1 MGDVEANGV
10 VVGVVVRVWVAEAL
24 EDTDSVEHA
33 LDEKVAGL
41 EAVEQP
47 VPVALLNTV
56 DDADSVGDVRPDG
69 LKYGEKVPVE
79 EIEATLRVAEID
91 GVTEKEGEEDA
102 VMVRDTVAV
111 IVGLTV
117 PDESPVEDW
126 VAVTVD
132 VSTAL
137 PVSVLLTDTEG
148 KPVALDVPLLDGV
161 AKRVGVPLGE
171 VVLLW
176 T

>member
-1 MGDVEANGV
+1 M
-10 VVGVVVRVWVAEAL
+10 
-24 EDTDSVEHA
+24 
-33 LDEKVAGL
+33 
-41 EAVEQP
+41 
-47 VPVALLNTV
+47 
-56 DDADSVGDVRPDG
+56 
-69 LKYGEKVPVE
+69 E

-91 GVTEKEGEEDA
+91 GVTEKEGEEDT

-126 VAVTVD
+126 VAVAVA

-137 PVSVLLTDTEG
+137 PVSVLLTVTEG
-148 KPVALDVPLLDGV
+148 KPVTLDVPLLDGV
-161 AKRVGVPLGE
+161 AKRVGGPLGE